1 MPALP
6 LSISR
11 IVFSVR
17 VLQLENNFD
26 INSAQIYILHPPL
39 IKREKSLAGEASE
52 LSVSVLALPDTLLS
66 APASKMI
73 WNVNAT
79 LGCWFGVKQLAGSE
93 ICIARRRRGR
103 LIMKSRGNK
112 NQTLFNALLP
122 TLCPGSISDQIP
134 LPSSISFRLLPLL
147 IIIQNVRYKILFTFD
162 FYLASYW
169 LINNKR
175 TLKWR

>member
-17 VLQLENNFD
+17 VLQLENNFG
-26 INSAQIYILHPPL
+26 INSAQIYILPPL

-169 LINNKR
+169 LINNKE